1 MRAGAVLRL
10 GAAAAAATALL
21 AAGCAPL
28 LAPRGP
34 APTSFVWTD
43 TGRSAPAA
51 QPAPVALLLAPTQ
64 TASFSDTQR
73 IVFSRTPGT
82 RAYYQ
87 LAQWTDRPG
96 PRFDVLL
103 LERFSQRRAFAQ
115 VTPMTSGTR
124 GDALLAVT
132 ILDIYHDD
140 SRPPGTV
147 RLEVSAELT
156 DRGGRALL
164 ARRTFVR
171 EQQVAAES
179 AEAAVAGFDAA
190 VTSLLD
196 ELLPWVE
203 AEAARATPSRR
214 P

>member
-1 MRAGAVLRL
+1 MKRRDALGF
-10 GAAAAAATALL
+10 GAATTLL
-21 AAGCAPL
+21 AAGCTPFVIGG
-28 LAPRGP
+28 GP
-34 APTSFVWTD
+34 APTSFVWRD
-43 TGRSAPAA
+43 TGASAPAP
-51 QPAPVALLLAPTQ
+51 QPAPTALLLAPTQ
-64 TASFSDTQR
+64 TASFFDSQR
-73 IVFSRTPGT
+73 IAFSRAPGT

-103 LERFSQRRAFAQ
+103 LERLSQRRAFAQ
-115 VTPMTSGTR
+115 VAPMASGTR
-124 GDALLAVT
+124 GDVLLAVT
-132 ILDIYHDD
+132 ILDLYHDD
-140 SRPPGTV
+140 SSPPGAV

-156 DRGGRALL
+156 DRAARALL

-171 EQQVAAES
+171 EAKVAEDNA
-179 AEAAVAGFDAA
+179 AAAVAAFDGT
-190 VTSLLD
+190 VTALLD

>member
-1 MRAGAVLRL
+1 MRRLIALVL
-10 GAAAAAATALL
+10 GAAAIGVI
-21 AAGCAPL
+21 AAGCTPF
-28 LAPRGP
+28 LAGGGP
-34 APTSFVWTD
+34 APTSFVWRD
-43 TGRSAPAA
+43 AGRSTPAP

-64 TASFSDTQR
+64 TTAFSDSQR

-103 LERFSQRRAFAQ
+103 LERLSQRRAFAQ
-115 VTPMTSGTR
+115 VAPMTAGTR

-132 ILDIYHDD
+132 ILDIFHDD
-140 SRPPGTV
+140 ARPPGTV

-156 DRGGRALL
+156 DRGARALL
-164 ARRTFVR
+164 ARRSFVR
-171 EQQVAAES
+171 EAPVAEES
-179 AEAAVAGFDAA
+179 AAAAVAGFDAA
-190 VTSLLD
+190 VTGLLD
-196 ELLPWVE
+196 ELLPWLE
-203 AEAARATPSRR
+203 AEAPRVTPSRR